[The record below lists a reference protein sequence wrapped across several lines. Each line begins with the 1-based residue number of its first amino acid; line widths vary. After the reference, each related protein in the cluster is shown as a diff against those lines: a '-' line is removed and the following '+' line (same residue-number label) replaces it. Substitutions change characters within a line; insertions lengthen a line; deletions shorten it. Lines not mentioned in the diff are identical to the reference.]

1 MAIYIE
7 VNGNR
12 YPASITGRMSD
23 KDWNNR
29 ESKTITVEMSYE
41 DAAKTFVDDIVWSI
55 VQDVENTIEE
65 MNEETGEMI
74 LKTIVEQECYDNSEY
89 SIAGDITDHRNGMIT
104 VKMGKPTAEEL
115 LAILEEVLFI

>member
-7 VNGNR
+7 VNGDR

-89 SIAGDITDHRNGMIT
+89 SIAGDIIDHRNGMIT